1 MSAPKSSRP
10 GKIKSYPFL
19 VNREL
24 AAIAVCIAVL
34 MMISVLFD
42 APLEGPADPNGA
54 PTQNVKAPWIFL
66 GVQQTLKWMPAEI
79 AGLVIPILSVLVIT
93 LIPYIKL
100 KLVPKTGLFVVI
112 MVSVILL
119 TVWGYVS

>member
-1 MSAPKSSRP
+1 MSDPISTIP
-10 GKIKSYPFL
+10 GKTKSYPFL
-19 VNREL
+19 VSREL
-24 AAIAVCIAVL
+24 AAIAICSAVL
-34 MMISVLFD
+34 MMISVLLD
-42 APLEGPADPNGA
+42 APLEGPADPGGT

-79 AGLVIPILSVLVIT
+79 AGLVIPILCLLVIT

-100 KLVPKTGLFVVI
+100 KLVPKTGLFVVVMASI
-112 MVSVILL
+112 IIL